1 MALTKA
7 LIIKKATQKNARDES
22 IPVMFNPPEYQLQRT
37 NQFVEIGIPGL
48 GSSLLQFVRGSA
60 QTLTMELF
68 FDTTNTGD
76 DVSGSIDKVV
86 NLTNLDPETHAPPQ
100 LAFAWGKFYFPCVL
114 ESVQKRFTR
123 FNPAGQPVRAE
134 LSVTFKEFK
143 QLEDAIAEPPLE
155 SADRTKQRVIKAGDT
170 LQSIA
175 AEAYDDSRQWRPI
188 AQANRLTNPLIL
200 TVGQRLIIPSI
211 T

>member
-86 NLTNLDPETHAPPQ
+86 SLTNLDPETHAPPQ

-114 ESVQKRFTR
+114 ESVQQRFTR

-134 LSVTFKEFK
+134 LSVTLKGFDL
-143 QLEDAIAEPPLE
+143 LEDLLAGTPLE
-155 SADRTKQRVIKAGDT
+155 SADHTQQRIVREGDT

-175 AEAYDDSRQWRPI
+175 AEAYDDPRQWRAI
-188 AQANRLTNPLIL
+188 AQANHLADPLTL